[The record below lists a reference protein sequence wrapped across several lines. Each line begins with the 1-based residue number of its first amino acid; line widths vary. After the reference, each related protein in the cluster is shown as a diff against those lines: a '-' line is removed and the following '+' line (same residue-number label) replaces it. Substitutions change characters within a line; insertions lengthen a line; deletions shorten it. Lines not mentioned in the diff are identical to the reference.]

1 MTLKFWPQ
9 KQLQMFTPKAE
20 MFSGCLFK
28 VLLHFEALVC
38 LVRQYLM
45 LPPGVIEMVHGRD
58 AVLQAEAQAQML
70 QGCKDLV
77 DDSHVSPNAK
87 IRFRFFHISVGCFA

>member
-28 VLLHFEALVC
+28 VLLPFEALLC
-38 LVRQYLM
+38 RVR
-45 LPPGVIEMVHGRD
+45 
-58 AVLQAEAQAQML
+58 
-70 QGCKDLV
+70 
-77 DDSHVSPNAK
+77 
-87 IRFRFFHISVGCFA
+87 

>member
-28 VLLHFEALVC
+28 VLLPFEALVSC
-38 LVRQYLM
+38 LPVF
-45 LPPGVIEMVHGRD
+45 D
-58 AVLQAEAQAQML
+58 ASAR
-70 QGCKDLV
+70 CD
-77 DDSHVSPNAK
+77 
-87 IRFRFFHISVGCFA
+87 